1 MPGFV
6 VRGINGDFGGQVGVR
21 QLGATEEYLYTY
33 TWEIFELFETREDL
47 LINAKDITTPTFT
60 VGIENQQGASLE
72 YKFAKSVSYDD
83 VKVTFYDT
91 VGLIRIL
98 KGWRERV
105 WTANDGLKLAERYKR
120 NSRIYVYPPTWD
132 LNDGESWRLIGSWPS
147 VIRHG
152 ELTYT
157 SSDVKVVEVTVT
169 YDWAEETQG
178 DGPGQGNPNLV
189 INVGNRT
196 APPGI
201 NPAGLV

>member
-1 MPGFV
+1 MPGFAV
-6 VRGINGDFGGQVGVR
+6 GQNFGGMAGMR
-21 QLGATEEYLYTY
+21 TATATQEYLYTY
-33 TWEIFELFETREDL
+33 TWEIFELFETQEPL
-47 LINAKDITTPTFT
+47 LVHAKELTTPTFS
-60 VGIENQQGASLE
+60 VGIEMQQGASLE

-98 KGWRERV
+98 KGWRQRV
-105 WTANDGLKLAERYKR
+105 WTAAEGLKLAERYKR
-120 NSRIYVYPPTWD
+120 NSRLLIYPPTWEED
-132 LNDGESWRLIGSWPS
+132 KATNWKLIGSWPS

-157 SSDVKVVEVTVT
+157 SSDVKIVEVTVT
-169 YDWAEETQG
+169 YDWAEEEQG
-178 DGPGQGNPNLV
+178 WEGTGPDLAINYGNP
-189 INVGNRT
+189 T